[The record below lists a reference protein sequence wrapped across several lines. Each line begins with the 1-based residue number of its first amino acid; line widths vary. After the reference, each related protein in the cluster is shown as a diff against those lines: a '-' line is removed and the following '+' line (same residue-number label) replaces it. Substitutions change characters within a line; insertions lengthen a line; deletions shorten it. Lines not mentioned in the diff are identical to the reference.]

1 MASTC
6 IPVCV
11 TRLLVFFI
19 YHATADRS
27 SRIDFEVYR
36 VMFSAQTQPNASKLI
51 RQCFT
56 VQMDNDLKF
65 IAKTTQ
71 QLLQPNKGH
80 ILDWPSR
87 SSDLIPTEQL
97 LCYGN
102 DDKESHKPAA
112 PKGDCSKGLAALCM
126 DIFMYNVYQP
136 VYQHQICFPQKLITA
151 PAMHLQATLQP
162 PPQFLLFMLQYV

>member
-102 DDKESHKPAA
+102 DDKES
-112 PKGDCSKGLAALCM
+112 LAALCM

-151 PAMHLQATLQP
+151 PAVHLQATLQP